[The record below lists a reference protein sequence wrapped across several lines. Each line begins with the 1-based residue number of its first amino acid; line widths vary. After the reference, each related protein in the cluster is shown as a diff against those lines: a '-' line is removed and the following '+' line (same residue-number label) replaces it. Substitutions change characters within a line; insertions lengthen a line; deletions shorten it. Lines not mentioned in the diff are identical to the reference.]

1 MELISSRKKVI
12 ISLASSKKITLI
24 YLLKEL
30 GGMVFTWINKEKFF
44 ITTLSKLNFCQWS
57 ISFCLQTMILEAIL
71 LNFIDFFGKKF
82 QDPIKKARNLV
93 CSYQCAPLFHS
104 STSILTVSFWSSA
117 PAQPSHSN
125 SDRRRTETDK
135 SEAEASHLC
144 PYKTPFAYR
153 ANLYPSLIGQKLITC
168 SQVDDVTGEALIC
181 VGWIWLLWL
190 KKKMV
195 LT

>member
-1 MELISSRKKVI
+1 
-12 ISLASSKKITLI
+12 
-24 YLLKEL
+24 
-30 GGMVFTWINKEKFF
+30 
-44 ITTLSKLNFCQWS
+44 
-57 ISFCLQTMILEAIL
+57 MILEAIL

-125 SDRRRTETDK
+125 SDRRTETDK

-181 VGWIWLLWL
+181 VGWIWLLCLHSEEQWAHGRNQISPAEL
-190 KKKMV
+190 RQLFLRHCLQFPQLWKVAVYGFGESTCCFALYFLPSYIMNCV
-195 LT
+195 STRVIAVSHCV